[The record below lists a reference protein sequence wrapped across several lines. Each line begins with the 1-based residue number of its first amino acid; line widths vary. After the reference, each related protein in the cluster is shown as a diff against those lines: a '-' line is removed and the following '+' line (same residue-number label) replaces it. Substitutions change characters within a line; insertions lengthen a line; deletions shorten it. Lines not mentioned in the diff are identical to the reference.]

1 MPRARRR
8 PLWPKPRSKRRAV
21 RMRLG
26 KWPGGQTRKVWE
38 DPDKDGGLMTYDWAP
53 LRSFKGGEVVT

>member
-1 MPRARRR
+1 
-8 PLWPKPRSKRRAV
+8 V